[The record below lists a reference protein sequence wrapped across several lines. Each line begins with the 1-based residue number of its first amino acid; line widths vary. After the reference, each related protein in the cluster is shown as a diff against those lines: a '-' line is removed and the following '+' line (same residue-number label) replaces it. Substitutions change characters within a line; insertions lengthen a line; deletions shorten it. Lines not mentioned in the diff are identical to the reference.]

1 MDSWW
6 ESYDKS
12 QVMTAPKDVPDE
24 GGNKAK
30 GKKIDAY
37 DLSEAVDIFKKY
49 NDKWTDT
56 VLKT

>member
-1 MDSWW
+1 
-6 ESYDKS
+6 
-12 QVMTAPKDVPDE
+12 MTAPKDIPDE
-24 GGNKAK
+24 GGSKAK